1 MEKIQTEVVVLGSG
15 PGGYSAAFRISKLG
29 KKVVIIEE
37 KKDIGGVCLNV
48 GCIPSK
54 TLLHITKVVSETKTL
69 QKRGIISLSDLQYNR
84 KEIIEYK
91 KEIIQKLVKGLQ
103 YLCRK
108 RQVKVIRG
116 FGTFKNKSEIL
127 VRNGNEEKIVKFK
140 SAIVSIGSEPRNLS
154 YIPKDSRI
162 MDSTKALEIQDIPR
176 KMLIIGAGII
186 GLEMAQIYQSLGS
199 DITIV
204 ESGQDIL
211 NSVDEDITKH
221 YRRIIQNKYQLY
233 LKTQVS
239 SIISRKKNL
248 EVTFVHSQTKKTE
261 YFDKILLA
269 VGRSPNSHKIQAEK
283 AGIEIDNTGFIKVDR
298 QLKTNVKNIYAIG
311 DVTGQPMLAHKAVA
325 QGKIV
330 AEVIC
335 DKKHFFEPKVIPSV
349 TYTEPEIAWV
359 GMTEKE
365 ALEKNIQHDTAIF
378 PWLASG
384 RSVSSGKS
392 EGFTKLIFNKR
403 KTIIGGIILGSSA
416 GELISEITLAIEM
429 GCHCEDIS
437 LSIHPHPTL
446 SESIMIASEIYEGT
460 CTDL

>member
-186 GLEMAQIYQSLGS
+186 GLEMAQIYQSLG
-199 DITIV
+199 
-204 ESGQDIL
+204 
-211 NSVDEDITKH
+211 
-221 YRRIIQNKYQLY
+221 
-233 LKTQVS
+233 
-239 SIISRKKNL
+239 
-248 EVTFVHSQTKKTE
+248 
-261 YFDKILLA
+261 
-269 VGRSPNSHKIQAEK
+269 
-283 AGIEIDNTGFIKVDR
+283 
-298 QLKTNVKNIYAIG
+298 
-311 DVTGQPMLAHKAVA
+311 
-325 QGKIV
+325 
-330 AEVIC
+330 
-335 DKKHFFEPKVIPSV
+335 
-349 TYTEPEIAWV
+349 
-359 GMTEKE
+359 
-365 ALEKNIQHDTAIF
+365 
-378 PWLASG
+378 
-384 RSVSSGKS
+384 
-392 EGFTKLIFNKR
+392 
-403 KTIIGGIILGSSA
+403 
-416 GELISEITLAIEM
+416 
-429 GCHCEDIS
+429 
-437 LSIHPHPTL
+437 
-446 SESIMIASEIYEGT
+446 
-460 CTDL
+460 

>member
-1 MEKIQTEVVVLGSG
+1 
-15 PGGYSAAFRISKLG
+15 
-29 KKVVIIEE
+29 
-37 KKDIGGVCLNV
+37 V

-248 EVTFVHSQTKKTE
+248 EVTFVHSQTKKNR
-261 YFDKILLA
+261 IL
-269 VGRSPNSHKIQAEK
+269 RQ
-283 AGIEIDNTGFIKVDR
+283 NT
-298 QLKTNVKNIYAIG
+298 
-311 DVTGQPMLAHKAVA
+311 TGHW
-325 QGKIV
+325 
-330 AEVIC
+330 
-335 DKKHFFEPKVIPSV
+335 KKS
-349 TYTEPEIAWV
+349 
-359 GMTEKE
+359 
-365 ALEKNIQHDTAIF
+365 
-378 PWLASG
+378 
-384 RSVSSGKS
+384 
-392 EGFTKLIFNKR
+392 
-403 KTIIGGIILGSSA
+403 
-416 GELISEITLAIEM
+416 
-429 GCHCEDIS
+429 
-437 LSIHPHPTL
+437 
-446 SESIMIASEIYEGT
+446 
-460 CTDL
+460 